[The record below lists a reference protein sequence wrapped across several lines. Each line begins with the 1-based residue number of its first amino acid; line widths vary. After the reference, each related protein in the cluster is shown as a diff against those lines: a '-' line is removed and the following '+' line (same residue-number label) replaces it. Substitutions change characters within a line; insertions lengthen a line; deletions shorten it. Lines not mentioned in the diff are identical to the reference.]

1 MYILYSRI
9 YEMFKQLKRKDKE
22 NEEQNKTFV
31 EKICCRCYSDPIVDP
46 STFNIQNN
54 KGNKVI
60 SMCCL

>member
-1 MYILYSRI
+1 MCLLYSRI
-9 YEMFKQLKRKDKE
+9 YGMFKQLKRKDKE
-22 NEEQNKTFV
+22 YEVQNKTFV